1 MAELVLI
8 RLGDTH
14 MHTFINEYGLITL
27 SIIAF
32 SMAVVIFAWLQKSY
46 NSFELNFIA
55 TITGTT
61 PSAVLDAKGALDKM
75 RDDGVDLS
83 ATTDVN
89 DTWD

>member
-1 MAELVLI
+1 
-8 RLGDTH
+8 

-61 PSAVLDAKGALDKM
+61 SAAVLDAKGALDEM
-75 RDDGVDLS
+75 RADGVDLS

-89 DTWD
+89 DSWD

>member
-1 MAELVLI
+1 
-8 RLGDTH
+8 